1 MREFDAGPPPLFNQG
16 VSARA
21 RLAFFSFL
29 AIALII
35 IDSRIRVLETMRVG
49 VGVVLYPVQWALLVP
64 SRVADSIGDYFTT
77 ISTLQRENAA
87 LTQRDLERSQ
97 QLITGEQ
104 LVTENE
110 RLRALLGARARI
122 QNNVTL
128 ATVLYESRDRF
139 TRKLVVQIGIDEGV
153 RPGNP
158 VIDDRGVVGQ
168 VTRVFKGTAEV
179 TLLTDKDQSIP
190 VQIVRNGLRGVA
202 FGGVDPG
209 TLDLRFMAANADI
222 VNGDV
227 AITSGLDGLYPA
239 GLAVG
244 NVTLVERTAKDQFA
258 RIVLQPTAGVQN
270 HTQLLILLVE
280 ASKLP
285 TTPTPPSEPVVRKGG
300 RR

>member
-64 SRVADSIGDYFTT
+64 SRVADSIGDYFTSV
-77 ISTLQRENAA
+77 STLQRENAA
-87 LTQRDLERSQ
+87 LKQRDLERSQ
-97 QLITGEQ
+97 ALLTGQQLT
-104 LVTENE
+104 VENE
-110 RLRALLGARARI
+110 RLRTLLGARARV

-139 TRKLVVQIGIDEGV
+139 TRKLVVQIGVDEGV

-158 VIDDRGVVGQ
+158 VIDDLGVVGQ
-168 VTRVFKGTAEV
+168 VTRVYKGTAEV

-190 VQIVRNGLRGVA
+190 VQIVRNGLRGAA

-227 AITSGLDGLYPA
+227 AVTSGLDGLYPL

-244 NVTLVERTAKDQFA
+244 KVTLVERTAKDQFA

-270 HTQLLILLVE
+270 HTQLLILLIE

-285 TTPTPPSEPVVRKGG
+285 TAPQAPSEPVVRKG